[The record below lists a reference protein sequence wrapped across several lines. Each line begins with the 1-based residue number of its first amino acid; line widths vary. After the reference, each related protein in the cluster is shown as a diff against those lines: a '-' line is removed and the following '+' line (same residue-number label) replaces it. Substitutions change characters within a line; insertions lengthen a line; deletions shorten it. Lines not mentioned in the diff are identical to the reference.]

1 MNRIVSFHAV
11 DMAFFDETV
20 APLIAGRTINP
31 EPVLTRALHV
41 RRHLHQTRGYL
52 AALEDLW
59 IQAEP
64 PQEEPGSG
72 LVGRFKAK
80 LAQFDHKVEPLALK
94 VREKVEADAVLHGR
108 PFLVTEATPKAV
120 AERVTDYLDAPEPDD
135 VTALA
140 MEQMIRLDAEIARGV
155 KPMDVAELSA
165 DLTYRND
172 LLAWMKE
179 LYDMAHAARRGE
191 RGAQQRLEAEV
202 PWKAVKVHAATI
214 PFWIA
219 WEVDGLDSV
228 CRAAG
233 LTPPGCLVPAW
244 RLFAEACGE
253 FPGMRDKLKTDLGG
267 ERDVGGFV
275 PPEEIADLIAYLQ
288 KEGAQIIRVATQHG
302 EGPRCS
308 MLLRKIREA
317 ATFAQQHGL
326 GYLEA
331 TGILPS
337 DQVEGA

>member
-1 MNRIVSFHAV
+1 MNRIVSFHPV

-20 APLIAGRTINP
+20 APLIAGKTINP
-31 EPVLTRALHV
+31 EPVLSRALHV

-52 AALEDLW
+52 ATLEDLW
-59 IQAEP
+59 IQAQP
-64 PQEEPGSG
+64 PREEPESG

-80 LAQFDHKVEPLALK
+80 LARFDHKVEPLALK

-108 PFLVTEATPKAV
+108 PFLVTEATPRAV
-120 AERVTDYLDAPEPDD
+120 AERVTDYLDAPEADD
-135 VTALA
+135 VTALV
-140 MEQMIRLDAEIARGV
+140 MEQLIRLDAEIARGV
-155 KPMDVAELSA
+155 KPAEIGELSA

-179 LYDMAHAARRGE
+179 IYDVAHAVRRGE
-191 RGAQQRLEAEV
+191 RGAQQKLEQEI
-202 PWKAVKVHAATI
+202 PWRAVKVHAATI
-214 PFWIA
+214 PFWIG

-233 LTPPGCLVPAW
+233 LDPPTCLGPPW
-244 RLFAEACGE
+244 RLFTEACGE
-253 FPGMRDKLKTDLGG
+253 FPGIRDKLTADLGSD
-267 ERDVGGFV
+267 RDVGAFV
-275 PPEEIADLIAYLQ
+275 PPDEIPDMIAFLQ
-288 KEGAQIIRVATQHG
+288 KEGARIIRVATQHG

-308 MLLRKIREA
+308 MLLRKIRET

-331 TGILPS
+331 SGILPP
-337 DQVEGA
+337 DQVEED